1 MAFNRSIMVLLFL
14 EKTWLNQLITILY
27 LILLD
32 IFKRIIAHN
41 YIIMPFFVFL
51 PQVVSITEEGVN
63 LKYSAEGATV
73 QGLVPKASKFGKK
86 HCLYYYYYCYYY
98 YYYQM
103 KGFHIYNGSSPY

>member
-1 MAFNRSIMVLLFL
+1 MAFNRSITVLLFL
-14 EKTWLNQLITILY
+14 DKTWLNQLITILN

-32 IFKRIIAHN
+32 FFKRIIAHN

-63 LKYSAEGATV
+63 LKYSAEGAIV

-86 HCLYYYYYCYYY
+86 HCLSFKKSCCL
-98 YYYQM
+98 
-103 KGFHIYNGSSPY
+103 